1 MRSTV
6 VVESADDYDTW
17 FQANRKLPVS
27 EA

>member
-1 MRSTV
+1 V
-6 VVESADDYDTW
+6 VVESADDYDAW